1 MQCIYLSLGSNLGNR
16 EELLHKA
23 VLLIG
28 ERLGKVD
35 EQSSYYLTQAWGKT
49 DQPDFINQ
57 VVTLH
62 SDKQAP
68 VILAQVLEIE
78 RLLGRMRIEKWGE
91 RTMDIDILFYGDQII
106 NEPNLIIPH
115 PLLHKRRF
123 IIEPM
128 LEIASDFIHPVLGKT
143 IKTIEMELSDNLF
156 VQRI

>member
-57 VVTLH
+57 VVTLY